1 MKILDRL
8 MKLLLASAVA
18 GGLMRYAIPLDTDLV
33 SYIGDALFQIV
44 VNQRL
49 VTLEGSGFTTD
60 TMLALA
66 ILPIALIPLL
76 YAAMVGR
83 WGVLSFFLG
92 FFTGYAVAD
101 FSWTGNLLLLAVGLV
116 VFAFGVLMVLYARSI
131 KMQTRKI
138 SIPH

>member
-18 GGLMRYAIPLDTDLV
+18 GVLMRYAIPRDTDVV
-33 SYIGDALFQIV
+33 SYAGDALFQLV
-44 VNQRL
+44 VNHRML
-49 VTLEGSGFTTD
+49 IPEGGGFTPD

-76 YAAMVGR
+76 YAAIVGR
-83 WGVLSFFLG
+83 WGILSFFMG
-92 FFTGYAVAD
+92 FCTGYAVAD
-101 FSWTGNLLLLAVGLV
+101 FSRTGNLLLLVVGLV
-116 VFAFGVLMVLYARSI
+116 VFASGVLIVLYARSI
-131 KMQTRKI
+131 RGPTRKI